1 MVPIART
8 APGPLTARLRASLVV
23 CAALVSTGA
32 AFTACSSEDPPAP
45 PAGSDTGIGKDAGKA
60 DAVKD
65 ATSDSTSTDAG
76 DTGGSTKPPP
86 IEDTGLVEDFG
97 TPVPGAHVEAT
108 IGPSGGTLEGTTGP
122 LAGVKLVVPAGALS
136 TATLLALDALASP
149 GGPTGALVVS
159 PFVRVGPETVL
170 FSVPARLTLPWKSAS
185 ADPQLAV
192 VARSSAS
199 FTFSG
204 LVEPVADA
212 TSITVSLGRGT
223 GAEAITLSLTTTP
236 SITATAPSTAAP
248 GPSCSSRAPTSASR
262 RSCDRSPTRGLC
274 DPRSPSV
281 GPWSSRRVGATRRSR
296 CACPRA
302 TGAWSRSPRR
312 VARARAAASRPDGSV
327 RHAGRPSW
335 LCSEDRL
342 CSRVG

>member
-1 MVPIART
+1 MPPIANPHR
-8 APGPLTARLRASLVV
+8 LRARLRPSALVV
-23 CAALVSTGA
+23 CTALLSSGA
-32 AFTACSSEDPPAP
+32 AFTACSSEDPPASP
-45 PAGSDTGIGKDAGKA
+45 VGSDTGTATDAGKT

-65 ATSDSTSTDAG
+65 ATSDSTSTDAS

-108 IGPSGGTLEGTTGP
+108 IGPSGGMLEGTTGP

-136 TATLLALDALASP
+136 AATLLALDALASP

-192 VARSSAS
+192 VARAS
-199 FTFSG
+199 GSFVFSG

-223 GAEAITLSLTTTP
+223 GAEAITLSLTTAP

-248 GPSCSSRAPTSASR
+248 DSIVFVEGTNFGVAPVVRPLADAGAL
-262 RSCDRSPTRGLC
+262 RSQVTIGGTVVVTTGWSDTAL
-274 DPRSPSV
+274 SV
-281 GPWSSRRVGATRRSR
+281 RMPAGDGGVVAVTTPGG
-296 CACPRA
+296 
-302 TGAWSRSPRR
+302 TGTG
-312 VARARAAASRPDGSV
+312 GSV
-327 RHAGRPSW
+327 TP
-335 LCSEDRL
+335 
-342 CSRVG
+342 

>member
-1 MVPIART
+1 MSRGRRSYDGGRVVPIAP
-8 APGPLTARLRASLVV
+8 PGRRRARLRPRAAFVV
-23 CAALVSTGA
+23 CTALLCTGA

-45 PAGSDTGIGKDAGKA
+45 PVGSDTGTATDAGKT
-60 DAVKD
+60 DAAKD
-65 ATSDSTSTDAG
+65 ATSDSTPTDAG

-136 TATLLALDALASP
+136 AATLLALDALASP

-236 SITATAPSTAAP
+236 SITAIAPSTAAP
-248 GPSCSSRAPTSASR
+248 GAIVFVEGTHFGIAPVVRPLADAGAL
-262 RSCDRSPTRGLC
+262 RSQVTLGGT
-274 DPRSPSV
+274 V
-281 GPWSSRRVGATRRSR
+281 VVTTGWSDTAL
-296 CACPRA
+296 
-302 TGAWSRSPRR
+302 
-312 VARARAAASRPDGSV
+312 SV
-327 RHAGRPSW
+327 RMPAGDGGVVAVTTP
-335 LCSEDRL
+335 
-342 CSRVG
+342 GGTGTGGTITP